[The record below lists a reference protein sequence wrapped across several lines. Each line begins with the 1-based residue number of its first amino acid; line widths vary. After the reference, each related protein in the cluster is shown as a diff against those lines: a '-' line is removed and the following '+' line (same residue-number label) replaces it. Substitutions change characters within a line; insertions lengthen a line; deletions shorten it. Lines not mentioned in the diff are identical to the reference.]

1 MKILT
6 TIAKYVF
13 GFFVFLIAAIAVPAF
28 FAARTLGEIEF
39 ITTE

>member
-13 GFFVFLIAAIAVPAF
+13 GFFVFLIAAIVIPVF
-28 FAARTLGEIEF
+28 FAARTFGEIEF
-39 ITTE
+39 IITE